1 MALKVH
7 LKPFYDFIYAVTSEI
22 VHFNVRIALRSGW
35 GDSPRNVLFSTNN
48 FCRYYL
54 EFSHF
59 YSLYLLAMFCR
70 TFKRELDLSAKFMS
84 EIAEIRAL
92 LDDRFRWP
100 EAATFEEMNLKNPN
114 AILRAVLKVAHFEK
128 AKKRKHRT
136 Q

>member
-1 MALKVH
+1 
-7 LKPFYDFIYAVTSEI
+7 
-22 VHFNVRIALRSGW
+22 
-35 GDSPRNVLFSTNN
+35 
-48 FCRYYL
+48 
-54 EFSHF
+54 
-59 YSLYLLAMFCR
+59 MFCR

-92 LDDRFRWP
+92 LDDPFRWP

-114 AILRAVLKVAHFEK
+114 AILRAVLKVAHLEK